1 MTLQE
6 QWSGQPPLMALLHVV
21 KLLLYYLY
29 CALRFIVS
37 TLWGVLSQRGDNN
50 PIVGRER
57 QRLEEQFFAYYTR
70 GYSFL
75 KEAIEADEAD
85 GVAEALEEFK
95 DRAVHFYT
103 QGIREFRKGL
113 TAGNT
118 LAKMAP
124 SEEIVYTHQKMAK
137 FIVLAEKRLSFLETD
152 ESHHVLQQQHSNQ
165 VDQSALQ
172 SLQGVGARRNWEKP
186 SHAIMRMSE
195 AGPSWL
201 KSAED
206 RVQEP
211 WRPPGKGG
219 CSSNKPLLGN
229 ISGTGLTRKN
239 SVPRERSLGR
249 AVDMRPKGD
258 PSTASL
264 PRRGVLAKRGTAAGI
279 APKPG
284 VSARSLPGTPS
295 RVSLHSIKG
304 IEPKLISII
313 AAEIMD
319 SGPKVRLDDVAGQE
333 LAKQALREM
342 VILPT
347 QRPDLFTGLRK
358 PPRGLLLFGPPGNG
372 KTMLA
377 KAVAHES
384 SLTFLNISAATLT
397 SKYVGEGE
405 KLVRAL
411 FAVARELEPSIV
423 FIDELDSLLSA
434 RRESEHEASRRLK
447 TELLSEMDGL
457 HSGASNAEDR
467 VLVMGA
473 TNRPFELDDA
483 ALRRFPRRVYV
494 GLPDESTR
502 VDLLRQ
508 LLSNPNV
515 ASNLSN
521 EDLTMLAKWTDGY
534 SGSDLTH
541 LARDAALAPLRDF
554 DADQLRSLDVHHV
567 REISLVDFRQS
578 LGKIRRSLDKRSLVA
593 LEKWNHEYGD
603 VTI

>member
-1 MTLQE
+1 MTLPE
-6 QWSGQPPLMALLHVV
+6 EWSSQRPFMALLHVV

-29 CALRFIVS
+29 CALRYVMS
-37 TLWGVLSQRGDNN
+37 TLWGVLSQRGEDNHF
-50 PIVGRER
+50 VGRER
-57 QRLEEQFFAYYTR
+57 QRLEEQFFAFYTR
-70 GYSFL
+70 GYSSL

-85 GVAEALEEFK
+85 GGAEAFEELK

-103 QGIREFRKGL
+103 QGVREFRKGL
-113 TAGNT
+113 TAGEK
-118 LAKMAP
+118 LSRMGS
-124 SEEIVYTHQKMAK
+124 SEEVMNTHQKMAK
-137 FIVLAEKRLSFLETD
+137 FVILAEERLSFLDAE
-152 ESHHVLQQQHSNQ
+152 EGQNILQQHQF
-165 VDQSALQ
+165 DQSALHT
-172 SLQGVGARRNWEKP
+172 LQAASARRNWEKP
-186 SHAIMRMSE
+186 SHGIMRMSE

-201 KSAED
+201 KSVED

-211 WRPPGKGG
+211 WRPPGKATSGG
-219 CSSNKPLLGN
+219 GRPVVGN
-229 ISGTGLTRKN
+229 TSGTGLVRKN

-249 AVDMRPKGD
+249 GADTRPRGD
-258 PSTASL
+258 PNTASL
-264 PRRGVLAKRGTAAGI
+264 PRRGALAKKTATTAIVAKSGS
-279 APKPG
+279 
-284 VSARSLPGTPS
+284 SARSLPGTPN
-295 RVSLHSIKG
+295 RMSLHSIKG
-304 IEPKLISII
+304 IEPKLIAII
-313 AAEIMD
+313 AAEIVY
-319 SGPKVRLDDVAGQE
+319 SGPKVRFENVAGQE

-358 PPRGLLLFGPPGNG
+358 PPKGLLLFGPPGNG

-457 HSGASNAEDR
+457 HSGSNGGEDR

-494 GLPDESTR
+494 GLPDEPTR
-502 VDLLRQ
+502 VDLLRH

-515 ASNLSN
+515 ASYLS
-521 EDLTMLAKWTDGY
+521 EKDLKLLATWTDGY

-554 DADQLRSLDVHHV
+554 DPDQLRSLDVHHV
-567 REISLVDFRQS
+567 REISLVDFRHS
-578 LGKIRRSLDKRSLVA
+578 LNKIRRSLDERSLVA
-593 LEKWNHEYGD
+593 FDKWNLEYGD
-603 VTI
+603 VTM